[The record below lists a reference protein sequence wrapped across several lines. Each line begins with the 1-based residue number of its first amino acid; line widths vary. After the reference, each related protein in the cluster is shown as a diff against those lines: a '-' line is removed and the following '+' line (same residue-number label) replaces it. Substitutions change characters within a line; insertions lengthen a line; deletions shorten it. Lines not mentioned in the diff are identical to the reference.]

1 MAASDKFTPYFGP
14 IYSLMRVL
22 LGQTGEQ
29 ELLLRARAMECVG
42 LMNLAVGRAH
52 CEPVLAECTE
62 LALGGLELALPELK
76 EYTYGFFAQ
85 TAELV
90 GADIGGLLPRLLPQA
105 SSPRPRPDLAPISR
119 DLPSPRLG
127 GARGS

>member
-22 LGQTGEQ
+22 LGQPGEQ

-62 LALGGLELALPELK
+62 LALCGLELALPELTI
-76 EYTYGFFAQ
+76 EGVGTFLYDAEGEAVGVEHALFTEDGEPWGVYDPETGEAQ
-85 TAELV
+85 EAEFV
-90 GADIGGLLPRLLPQA
+90 DE
-105 SSPRPRPDLAPISR
+105 
-119 DLPSPRLG
+119 
-127 GARGS
+127 